1 MRILI
6 AEADRD
12 TALSYRTALESRN
25 HQVSTTDKGE
35 DCLRIY
41 REEFNKVTSTSD
53 PTEHIQ
59 PFDAVVLDHEMPEIN
74 GMEVAK
80 QILTVNPRQRIILAT
95 YVKEEVSIE
104 SLNQLKQVVELL
116 QKPFGEDS
124 LMDTIEDKEIYSEL
138 QKLDMQTQD
147 IKAAN
152 FRHEQL
158 KQLIEILRKLQLYH
172 LFDYTKKQTPKSP
185 ARRSPKQRLSGQTKR
200 KNNHPGLRKQDEQ
213 PVHCRSHNQATQTDV
228 K

>member
-12 TALSYRTALESRN
+12 TALSYRTALERRN
-25 HQVSTTDKGE
+25 HQVSTTDNGE

-41 REEFNKVTSTSD
+41 RERFNKVTSTTD

-59 PFDAVVLDHEMPEIN
+59 PFDAVVLDYEMPKIN
-74 GMEVAK
+74 GMDLAK

-95 YVKEEVSIE
+95 YVNEELSIE
-104 SLNQLKQVVELL
+104 PLNQLRQVVELL

-138 QKLDMQTQD
+138 QKLDMKTQD
-147 IKAAN
+147 IKGAN

-172 LFDYTKKQTPKSP
+172 LFDYKKKQTRKSP
-185 ARRSPKQRLSGQTKR
+185 ARRSPKHRLSGQTKR
-200 KNNHPGLRKQDEQ
+200 KSNHPEPRKQDAQ
-213 PVHCRSHNQATQTDV
+213 PIHCRSHNQATQTDAR
-228 K
+228 

>member
-6 AEADRD
+6 VEADRD
-12 TALSYRTALESRN
+12 TALSYKTTLEKRN
-25 HQVSTTDKGE
+25 HQVSTTDNGE

-41 REEFNKVTSTSD
+41 REEFNKVTSTTD

-59 PFDAVVLDHEMPEIN
+59 PFDAVILDYEMPKIN

-80 QILTVNPRQRIILAT
+80 QILTVNPRQRIIIAT
-95 YVKEEVSIE
+95 YVKEGVSIE

-124 LMDTIEDKEIYSEL
+124 LMDAIEDKEIYSEL
-138 QKLDMQTQD
+138 QKLDMKIQD

-172 LFDYTKKQTPKSP
+172 LFDYTKKQTRKSP
-185 ARRSPKQRLSGQTKR
+185 ARRSPMHRLSGQTKR
-200 KNNHPGLRKQDEQ
+200 KNNHPGLRKQDEH
-213 PVHCRSHNQATQTDV
+213 PVHCRSHNQATQTDAR
-228 K
+228 

>member
-1 MRILI
+1 M
-6 AEADRD
+6 
-12 TALSYRTALESRN
+12 
-25 HQVSTTDKGE
+25 
-35 DCLRIY
+35 
-41 REEFNKVTSTSD
+41 
-53 PTEHIQ
+53 
-59 PFDAVVLDHEMPEIN
+59 
-74 GMEVAK
+74 
-80 QILTVNPRQRIILAT
+80 
-95 YVKEEVSIE
+95 
-104 SLNQLKQVVELL
+104 L

-138 QKLDMQTQD
+138 QKLDMKTQD
-147 IKAAN
+147 IKTAN

-185 ARRSPKQRLSGQTKR
+185 ARRSPKQRLSGQTNR
-200 KNNHPGLRKQDEQ
+200 KNNHPGLRKQDKQ

>member
-12 TALSYRTALESRN
+12 TALSYRTALERRN
-25 HQVSTTDKGE
+25 HQVSTTDNGE

-59 PFDAVVLDHEMPEIN
+59 PFDAVVLDYEMPKIN

-80 QILTVNPRQRIILAT
+80 QILTLNPRQRIILAT

-138 QKLDMQTQD
+138 QKLDMKTQD

-213 PVHCRSHNQATQTDV
+213 PVHCKSHNQATQTDV

>member
-6 AEADRD
+6 AEADRA
-12 TALSYRTALESRN
+12 TTLSYRTALERRN
-25 HQVSTTDKGE
+25 HRVSTTDNGE
-35 DCLRIY
+35 DCLSIY
-41 REEFNKVTSTSD
+41 REEFNKVTS
-53 PTEHIQ
+53 EHIQ
-59 PFDAVVLDHEMPEIN
+59 PFDAVVLDYEMPKIN

-124 LMDTIEDKEIYSEL
+124 LVDTIEDKEIYIEL
-138 QKLDMQTQD
+138 QKLDMKTQD

-172 LFDYTKKQTPKSP
+172 LFDYTKKQTRKSP
-185 ARRSPKQRLSGQTKR
+185 ARRSPKHGLSGQTKR
-200 KNNHPGLRKQDEQ
+200 KSNHPGLRKQDEQ
-213 PVHCRSHNQATQTDV
+213 PVHCRSHNQATQTDAR
-228 K
+228 

>member
-12 TALSYRTALESRN
+12 TALSYKTALEKRN
-25 HQVSTTDKGE
+25 HQVSLTDNGE

-41 REEFNKVTSTSD
+41 REEFNKVTSTTD

-59 PFDAVVLDHEMPEIN
+59 PFDAVVLDYKMPKIN

-80 QILTVNPRQRIILAT
+80 EILTVNPRQRIILAT
-95 YVKEEVSIE
+95 YVKKEVSIE

-116 QKPFGEDS
+116 QKPFEEDS

-138 QKLDMQTQD
+138 QELNIKTQD

-158 KQLIEILRKLQLYH
+158 KQLIEFLRKLQLYH
-172 LFDYTKKQTPKSP
+172 LFD
-185 ARRSPKQRLSGQTKR
+185 
-200 KNNHPGLRKQDEQ
+200 
-213 PVHCRSHNQATQTDV
+213 
-228 K
+228 